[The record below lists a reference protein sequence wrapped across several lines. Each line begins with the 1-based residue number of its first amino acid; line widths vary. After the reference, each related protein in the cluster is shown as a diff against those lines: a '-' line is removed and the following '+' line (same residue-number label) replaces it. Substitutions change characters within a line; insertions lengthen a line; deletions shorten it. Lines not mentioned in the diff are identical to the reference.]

1 MGCTVEGDNVEK
13 IKKIPVIGYI
23 FRLIYAIVKLP
34 MHVDQMYEQNRENAK
49 KQAELQNE
57 CIRLQDNIEL
67 LKSQKAD
74 LQESLKEAWNGIQ
87 QLQTQNAEQ
96 QQLLNEVQQ
105 SLNQE
110 RQEIHVLR
118 ELEMDGQY
126 FEKLRLLL
134 SIHPVL
140 WGDKEKLHISELAT
154 VASCFFNTNSGN
166 ITIGDYTFAG
176 SGVSILA
183 GSHDQH
189 LKGLLRRDVEIT
201 EGCDINIG
209 KGVWLA
215 SNSTVLGPV
224 TIGNN
229 AVVAAGAVVVPG
241 TVIPEN
247 TIYAGVPAKCI
258 GKLELEDAKDTTNPA
273 ILKALERNHGVL
285 YVEGWTEKKVRLIEE
300 KICEGHYLLQQNA
313 CIYTNKVELH
323 MLYMLENSNTA
334 KLYYKIDDNESQE
347 YELKESCGKIDIEIG
362 KGQIENKEIH
372 VIKMWSTLKEEQ
384 LFVSTKW

>member
-67 LKSQKAD
+67 LKNQKAD

-87 QLQTQNAEQ
+87 QLQTQNVEQ

-154 VASCFFNTNSGN
+154 MASCFFNTNSGN

-258 GKLELEDAKDTTNPA
+258 GKLELEDAQDTTNPA
-273 ILKALERNHGVL
+273 ILRALERNHGVL
-285 YVEGWTEKKVRLIEE
+285 YVEGWTEKKERRIDGTLYR
-300 KICEGHYLLQQNA
+300 GHEQVKENA
-313 CIYTNKVELH
+313 VIYTKNLSYKAFYECDK
-323 MLYMLENSNTA
+323 ETT
-334 KLYYKIDDNESQE
+334 LYYKVDNGKMQE
-347 YELKESCGKIDIEIG
+347 ISMKDRQGTIDIVLDEERLNEKIYV
-362 KGQIENKEIH
+362 IEFIADTSSGLFLGAQ
-372 VIKMWSTLKEEQ
+372 VEE
-384 LFVSTKW
+384 

>member
-154 VASCFFNTNSGN
+154 MASCFFNTNSGN

-215 SNSTVLGPV
+215 SNSTILGPA

-258 GKLELEDAKDTTNPA
+258 GKLELEDAQDTTNPA

-285 YVEGWTEKKVRLIEE
+285 YVEGWTEKKERRIDGTLYR
-300 KICEGHYLLQQNA
+300 GHEQVKENA
-313 CIYTNKVELH
+313 VIYTKNLSYKAFYECDK
-323 MLYMLENSNTA
+323 ETT
-334 KLYYKIDDNESQE
+334 LYYKVDNGKMQE
-347 YELKESCGKIDIEIG
+347 ISMKDRQGTIDIVLDEEERLNEKIYV
-362 KGQIENKEIH
+362 IEFIADTSSGLFLGAQ
-372 VIKMWSTLKEEQ
+372 VEE
-384 LFVSTKW
+384 

>member
-1 MGCTVEGDNVEK
+1 MEK

-23 FRLIYAIVKLP
+23 FRLIYAFVKLP
-34 MHVDQMYEQNRENAK
+34 MHVDQMYEQNQENAK

-67 LKSQKAD
+67 LKNQKAD

-96 QQLLNEVQQ
+96 QLLNEVQQ

-110 RQEIHVLR
+110 RQEIHALR

-154 VASCFFNTNSGN
+154 MASCFFNTNSGN

-215 SNSTVLGPV
+215 SNSTVLGPA

-258 GKLELEDAKDTTNPA
+258 GKLELEDAQDTTNPA

-285 YVEGWTEKKVRLIEE
+285 YVEGWTEKKERRIDGTLYR
-300 KICEGHYLLQQNA
+300 GHEQVKENA
-313 CIYTNKVELH
+313 VIYTKNLSYKAFYECDK
-323 MLYMLENSNTA
+323 ETT
-334 KLYYKIDDNESQE
+334 LYYKVDNGKMQE
-347 YELKESCGKIDIEIG
+347 ISMKDRQGTIDIVLDEEERLNEKIYV
-362 KGQIENKEIH
+362 IEFIADTSSGLFLGAQ
-372 VIKMWSTLKEEQ
+372 VEE
-384 LFVSTKW
+384 